1 MITTSRT
8 RFVNPRLGAYFGI
21 FVSLL
26 TGLVLLLMIFEQLGI
41 SEPMLRWV
49 MLLGPLVLY
58 CAIGLS
64 VPSREALEFFASGRR
79 VPAGYTGLGLA
90 SAAMGATGIVAMTGT
105 FFLIGFDA
113 LCLVIGGLAGFVV
126 MAVMLA
132 PFLRK
137 FGAFTVPS
145 YLGRRFESKPVRI
158 LAAALLAVPLLLLLA
173 AELGMG
179 ASAAAWLSGEPRGIM
194 ILLLVMAMIVTV
206 VVGGM
211 RSFNWSS
218 SGQAIAALLAL
229 IVPVAIVAV
238 MVTNFPLPQL
248 THGPLLRAL
257 VYNEA
262 SQGIPV
268 VPAPRLQFMIPGEG
282 FAAVA
287 KRFTAPFGSV
297 GPVAFVVAML
307 TVLTGVAASPW
318 LLPRVTMTPGVYE
331 TRKSL
336 GWATVFFG
344 LTMLTAASVSVFMRD
359 FIMDVVKDGSPA
371 RLPDWMQELVRLG
384 FMQFDS
390 TASPLTFTSF
400 KLARDTVLLALPVA
414 AGLPNV
420 FAYFAAA
427 GIVAA
432 ALVAATAATV
442 ALANV
447 LDRGRRQR
455 PLLGANAEIRA
466 HPGRAHRHRRCRHAR
481 RRIHPA
487 GADRSVASALV
498 VLRYYWLDAVSG
510 AGAVDLVEAHE
521 RVRCAR
527 WLGLRICG
535 RRADDPRRRGA
546 YHWTRRRAC
555 RHCRAAGE
563 RARGTAR
570 EPRHARPDPQH
581 AGTRARD
588 PHSRRR
594 GGVRPRDAVDA
605 PQEPRAR
612 LDLRLAPLAPALA
625 RA

>member
-1 MITTSRT
+1 MITTSRA

-26 TGLVLLLMIFEQLGI
+26 TGLVLLLMIFEQLGT
-41 SEPMLRWV
+41 SAVLLRWG

-58 CAIGLS
+58 CAIGVS

-90 SAAMGATGIVAMTGT
+90 SAAMGATGIVALTGT

-158 LAAALLAVPLLLLLA
+158 LAAALIAVPLLLLLA

-179 ASAAAWLSGEPRGIM
+179 AFAAAWLSGQSRGAM
-194 ILLLVMAMIVTV
+194 VLLLVLAMIATV

-229 IVPVAIVAV
+229 MVPVAIVAV

-248 THGPLLRAL
+248 THGPLLRQL

-268 VPAPRLQFMIPGEG
+268 VAAPRFDFMLPGEG

-287 KRFTAPFGSV
+287 KRFTAPFGSI
-297 GPVAFVVAML
+297 GPGAFVVAML

-318 LLPRVTMTPGVYE
+318 LLPRVTMTLGVYE

-359 FIMDVVKDGSPA
+359 FIMDVVKEGSPA

-384 FMQFDS
+384 FMQFDA
-390 TASPLTFTSF
+390 TASPLVFASF
-400 KLARDTVLLALPVA
+400 KLARDTVLLSLPVA

-420 FAYFAAA
+420 FVYFAAA

-432 ALVAATAATV
+432 ALVAATAATM

-447 LDRGRRQR
+447 VTEDVINGLSWEPMPKDARMLVGRISIAGVA
-455 PLLGANAEIRA
+455 LLGGAFTLLAPTDPLRLLLWCFAITGSTLFPVLVLSIWWKRMNGFGALAGMGCGFTVAVLTILAGEA
-466 HPGRAHRHRRCRHAR
+466 HIIGLDGALSG
-481 RRIHPA
+481 IVGLPA
-487 GADRSVASALV
+487 GAL
-498 VLRYYWLDAVSG
+498 
-510 AGAVDLVEAHE
+510 GAVLASLATPGPTRSMLELVREI
-521 RVRCAR
+521 
-527 WLGLRICG
+527 RIPG
-535 RRADDPRRRGA
+535 GEVVYDREMRLMRLKNR
-546 YHWTRRRAC
+546 
-555 RHCRAAGE
+555 E
-563 RARGTAR
+563 RA
-570 EPRHARPDPQH
+570 
-581 AGTRARD
+581 
-588 PHSRRR
+588 
-594 GGVRPRDAVDA
+594 
-605 PQEPRAR
+605 
-612 LDLRLAPLAPALA
+612 
-625 RA
+625 

>member
-26 TGLVLLLMIFEQLGI
+26 TGLVLLLMIFEQLGT
-41 SEPMLRWV
+41 SEPLLRWA

-113 LCLVIGGLAGFVV
+113 LWLVIGGLAGFVV

-145 YLGRRFESKPVRI
+145 YLGRRFESRVVRI
-158 LAAALLAVPLLLLLA
+158 LAAALIAVPLLLLLA
-173 AELGMG
+173 AELRMG
-179 ASAAAWLSGEPRGIM
+179 ASAASWLSGQPRGLM
-194 ILLLVMAMIVTV
+194 VLLLVLAMIVTV
-206 VVGGM
+206 VAGGM

-262 SQGIPV
+262 SQGLPV
-268 VPAPRLQFMIPGEG
+268 VAAPQLQFMIPGEG

-287 KRFTAPFGSV
+287 KRFTAPFGTI
-297 GPVAFVVAML
+297 GPAAFVVAML
-307 TVLTGVAASPW
+307 TVLTGVASSPW

-384 FMQFDS
+384 FMQFDA

-400 KLARDTVLLALPVA
+400 KLARDAVLLSLPVA

-420 FAYFAAA
+420 FSYFAAA

-447 LDRGRRQR
+447 LTEDVVNGLSWEPMPKDARMLVGRIAIAVVAALGGAFTLLAPTD
-455 PLLGANAEIRA
+455 PLRLLLWCFAITGSTLFPVLVLSIWWKRMNAFGALAGLACGFAVAVLTILAGEA
-466 HPGRAHRHRRCRHAR
+466 HIIGIDGAL
-481 RRIHPA
+481 A
-487 GADRSVASALV
+487 GIVGLPASALGALLASLATPGPSRSMLELVREIRIPGGEV
-498 VLRYYWLDAVSG
+498 VYDREMRLMRLKNR
-510 AGAVDLVEAHE
+510 E
-521 RVRCAR
+521 RV
-527 WLGLRICG
+527 
-535 RRADDPRRRGA
+535 
-546 YHWTRRRAC
+546 
-555 RHCRAAGE
+555 
-563 RARGTAR
+563 
-570 EPRHARPDPQH
+570 
-581 AGTRARD
+581 
-588 PHSRRR
+588 
-594 GGVRPRDAVDA
+594 
-605 PQEPRAR
+605 
-612 LDLRLAPLAPALA
+612 
-625 RA
+625 